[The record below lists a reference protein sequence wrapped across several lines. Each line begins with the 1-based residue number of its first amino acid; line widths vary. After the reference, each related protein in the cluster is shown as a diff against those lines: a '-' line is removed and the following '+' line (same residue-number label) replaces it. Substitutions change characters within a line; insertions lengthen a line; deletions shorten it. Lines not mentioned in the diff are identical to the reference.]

1 MQNYYSRY
9 MYRADYCLS
18 WTRLSVSGLDAT
30 VAKTDTKGTADEQ
43 DAWSI
48 AYCAFDC
55 RHYEILYHCMCY
67 TVIMLPLSALCTD
80 SVTSDHTCSF
90 LRQALIFGCMEF
102 SVHKRLWD
110 TGLINVTFDGP
121 YVSSCACPCC
131 NNDKAIYSTL
141 TDTSILP
148 CSGDQSQM
156 HLRVLV

>member
-30 VAKTDTKGTADEQ
+30 VAKTDGTGTADEQ

-148 CSGDQSQM
+148 CSGDQSQK
-156 HLRVLV
+156 HLSVLV